1 MKECSTDVLVMGT
14 GLAGLTASL
23 ILAEK
28 GHSVIAV
35 TKDKLEISNSC
46 VAQGGIASVM
56 NLRGDSFRKHAED
69 TIKCG
74 HYLND
79 EKVVNYFVSEGPE
92 MIKYYQ
98 NIGTHFSRLESGGL
112 DLGKEGGHSRRRI
125 IHSGDIT
132 GSEMVNSLKKA
143 VMANSSISVLENHTA
158 VDIITTK
165 KFKLAEQNHAIGA
178 YVLSDKGKILTITAK
193 AVLISTG
200 GCGRVYI
207 YSSNRNVTSG
217 DGIAIGMRAGIS
229 TENMEM
235 VQFHPT
241 ILYHE
246 KETSFLISEALRG
259 EGAVLKTLDGKT
271 FMERYHSLKSLA
283 PRDIVARAIDFELKK
298 RGDDHVLL
306 DATNLD
312 EDFLKKR
319 FPNIYRTCL
328 KSGIDIT
335 KDCIPVVP
343 AAHYTCGGLKSSPD
357 GKTSVQGVFTAG
369 EVAHTGFHGANRLA
383 SNSLLES
390 AVMAKKVSEKIDNYV
405 KVKSSKFS
413 TVKVPE
419 WDASGFSDSDE
430 AVIIKQ
436 NWEEIRRVMW
446 NYVGIVRS
454 DKRLDRA
461 LKRIHLIKREINDYY
476 WNFKITRDLLE
487 LRNLT
492 LVAEV
497 IVRSAQ
503 ARKESR
509 GLHYNI
515 DYPDEY
521 HEAQN
526 TRVFPDEVI

>member
-1 MKECSTDVLVMGT
+1 MKEYSTDVLVMGT
-14 GLAGLTASL
+14 GLAGLTASI

-28 GHSVIAV
+28 GHKVIAV

-46 VAQGGIASVM
+46 IAQGGIASVM
-56 NLRGDSFRKHAED
+56 NLSGDSFRKHAED
-69 TIKCG
+69 TMKCG

-98 NIGTHFSRLESGGL
+98 DIGTHFSRLENGIL
-112 DLGKEGGHSRRRI
+112 DLGKEGGHSHRRI
-125 IHSGDIT
+125 IHSGDMT

-143 VMANSSISVLENHTA
+143 VMENSSISILENHTA

-165 KFKLAEQNHAIGA
+165 KFKLAEKNHAIGA
-178 YVLSDKGKILTITAK
+178 YVLTDKGEIITITAK
-193 AVLISTG
+193 SVLISTG

-207 YSSNRNVTSG
+207 YSSNPNVTSG
-217 DGIAIGMRAGIS
+217 DGIAMGMRAGIS

-235 VQFHPT
+235 IQFHPT

-259 EGAVLKTLDGKT
+259 EGGVLKTLDGKT
-271 FMERYHSLKSLA
+271 FMECYHPMKSLA

-298 RGDDHVLL
+298 RGEDHVLL
-306 DATNLD
+306 DATHLNK
-312 EDFLKKR
+312 DFLKKR

-328 KSGIDIT
+328 NLGIDIT

-343 AAHYTCGGLKSSPD
+343 AAHYTCGGLKSTPN
-357 GKTSVQGVFTAG
+357 GETSVQGVFAAG

-390 AVMAKKVSEKIDNYV
+390 AVMAKKVSEKIDCYV
-405 KVKSSKFS
+405 KNSQLS
-413 TVKVPE
+413 TVTVPD
-419 WDASGFSDSDE
+419 WDASGVSDSDE

-476 WNFKITRDLLE
+476 WNFKITRNLLE

-509 GLHYNI
+509 GLHYTI
-515 DYPDEY
+515 DYPDQF